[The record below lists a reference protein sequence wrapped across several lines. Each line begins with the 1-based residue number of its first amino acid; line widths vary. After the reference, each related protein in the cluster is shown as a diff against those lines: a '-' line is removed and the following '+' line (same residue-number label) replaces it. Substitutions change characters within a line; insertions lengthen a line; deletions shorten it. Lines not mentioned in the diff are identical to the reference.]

1 MEEDQMNLTTA
12 LIRRDFAL
20 EAKEGLI
27 DEEELQRLLANQIAY
42 MIEHDLEILLSLMY
56 RLDIPED
63 KVHLALS
70 PLSSEAPNIA
80 LAKLVIERQKKR
92 AFTKLKYKPEDLGDG
107 WSWD

>member
-1 MEEDQMNLTTA
+1 MDLTAA
-12 LIRRDFAL
+12 LVRRDFEL
-20 EAKEGLI
+20 ESKVDLI

-42 MIEHDLEILLSLMY
+42 MIEHQLELLLSTMY

-70 PLSSEAPNIA
+70 PLSSEAPNVA
-80 LAKLVIERQKKR
+80 LAKLVIERQKQR
-92 AFTKLKYKPEDLGDG
+92 AHTKLTYKPEDLGDG